1 MTAGDLATQEGQD
14 VVLAALVAMEAK
26 QDSIIAALVAME
38 AKQDSI
44 IAAMGGAHAVGVP
57 IGSPTTSAAAWDN
70 GGDTDLGAAHTYK
83 LVRVT
88 AIEDTYIVVSDVA
101 TDPATVGEFVPAG
114 SVMVFPCAGNRYLH
128 HKAVTVA
135 GVIGITAFAAA

>member
-14 VVLAALVAMEAK
+14 AVLAAL
-26 QDSIIAALVAME
+26 
-38 AKQDSI
+38 
-44 IAAMGGAHAVGVP
+44 GGAHAVGVP

-88 AIEDTYIVVSDVA
+88 AVEDTHIVVSNVA
-101 TDPATVGEFVPAG
+101 TDPATAGEFVPAG
-114 SVMVFPCAGNRYLH
+114 SVMVFPCDGNRYLH